1 MGQNAIKDLRIKNGL
16 SQDDL
21 ASMLYVSRDLVSKWE
36 TGKRR
41 PSNEMVSAIAAIFDV
56 SAEFIEPTDKKIFDE
71 LSLCI
76 PSGTLLNENQIHIL
90 LNSFLGT
97 LSDRDRNIFIC
108 RYYHLNSISIL
119 SNTFDITKNNAR
131 VVLHRIRMKLKK
143 YLEEELK

>member
-1 MGQNAIKDLRIKNGL
+1 METNEIREIRIKNGL

-21 ASMLYVSRDLVSKWE
+21 AARLFVSRELVSKWE

-41 PSNEMVSAIAAIFDV
+41 PSNEMLSAMAVIFNVST
-56 SAEFIEPTDKKIFDE
+56 EFIEPTDGKILDE

-76 PSGTLLNENQIHIL
+76 PSGISLNENEIAIL
-90 LNSFLGT
+90 YNSFLGT

-119 SNTFDITKNNAR
+119 CGTFDITKNNAR
-131 VVLHRIRMKLKK
+131 VVLHRIRRKLRK
-143 YLEEELK
+143 YLEEKLK